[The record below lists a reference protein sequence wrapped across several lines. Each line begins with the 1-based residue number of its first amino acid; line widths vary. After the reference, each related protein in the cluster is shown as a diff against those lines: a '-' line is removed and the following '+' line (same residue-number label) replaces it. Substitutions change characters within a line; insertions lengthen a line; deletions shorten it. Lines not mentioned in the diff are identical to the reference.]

1 VEGGGQQEMLATG
14 GKSKAREGERR
25 VIKCTEVEIYSIN

>member
-1 VEGGGQQEMLATG
+1 VEGGGQQEMLATR

-25 VIKCTEVEIYSIN
+25 AIKCIEVETYSIN